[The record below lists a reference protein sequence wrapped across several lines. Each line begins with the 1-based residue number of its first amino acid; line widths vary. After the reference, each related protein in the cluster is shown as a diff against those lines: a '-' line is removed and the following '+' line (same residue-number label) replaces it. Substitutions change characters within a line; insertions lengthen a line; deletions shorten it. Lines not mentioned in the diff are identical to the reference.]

1 MRKAKV
7 SVAVA
12 GVKEFSHQ
20 VSSFCMRVSADGEL
34 FQSCDSHSRTEV
46 VQHELKGVLCGVYR
60 NMWSHANA
68 SSKPVGL

>member
-34 FQSCDSHSRTEV
+34 LQSCDSHSRTEV
-46 VQHELKGVLCGVYR
+46 VQHELKGELCGVYC
-60 NMWSHANA
+60 NMLSSANA